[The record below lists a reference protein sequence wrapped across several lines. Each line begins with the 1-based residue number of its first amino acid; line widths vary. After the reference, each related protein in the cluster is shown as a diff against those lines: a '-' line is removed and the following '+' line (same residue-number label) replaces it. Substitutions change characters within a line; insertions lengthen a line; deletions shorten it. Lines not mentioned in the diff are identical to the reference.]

1 MIDLHNTIRDR
12 VQKARTLAITLG
24 TIIGYVA
31 RHVPSKLDDE
41 ENYVKVVVSPEV
53 YYNYNFIG
61 KLGIILG
68 AIDIKSLYFVLL
80 RVVGY
85 ERFDATTILYS
96 DNSIATISNADEE
109 PGSLI
114 TNTILKC
121 EMLTKLDPLSSREPE
136 VADIVIEPQSP
147 VIIPKPDLVEKALN
161 LSNGDLKLGFLDIPG
176 INAKV
181 SINSYDLNY
190 HMIVI
195 GTTGAGKTS
204 FIKNLISVISSRG
217 SNKNRVFI
225 LDSTGDYY
233 HIFLPPEVYNN
244 EHEELLGLKLRNFEI
259 NIIFPVSLKWVKKY
273 IKNKDIY
280 SITSM
285 YYSLY
290 IKPIID
296 YLQNKGLKIY
306 STISK
311 NTIIITN
318 SEWSGKANILPFYF
332 RFKDVKRIIH
342 KLNPYFTEQASHFL
356 KILINRNYN
365 EFKNIDDLI
374 NFLLNE
380 DNFDNIKIHRST
392 KENIIRGLYLLKET
406 GLFDVGVTRYP
417 FSHVLENKNISINII
432 DLYNSEI
439 DDFSQ
444 KILSYYFL
452 DKIFSYREKEM
463 KGGNVGERI
472 LIIIDEAHRFF
483 PSSKGSEEDT
493 TYLRRVANKISTLMR
508 IGRRR
513 KVGFIFST
521 HNPNDLNDIVLQ
533 LSNTKVIFR
542 TKPEIAE
549 ALGLSKTE
557 AKNLSWERN
566 GVAYLISPWLR
577 EGKVKIRIPLPPPI
591 GHYDLSRT

>member
-96 DNSIATISNADEE
+96 DNSLATISNADEE

-306 STISK
+306 STINK

-533 LSNTKVIFR
+533 LSNTKVVFR